1 MNTLAFFN
9 NKGGVGKTT
18 LVYHLTWMLAEL
30 GLSVVAADLDPQA
43 NLSSMFLDEDRL
55 EAIWSEPGRP
65 RTVSGSLG
73 PLMEGTGD
81 VAEPWIAGISPGIG
95 LVVGD
100 LALSTVEDEMSSQW
114 PGCLD
119 GKSRAFR
126 VITAFWRLLA
136 KAARKRDAD
145 VVLIDVAPSLGAL
158 NRAALIAAT
167 HVVIPLVPDLYSIQ
181 GLENLGPTLRDWR
194 KGWRQRLEK
203 LPGSLKAEP
212 MPGGAMHPVG
222 YVVLQHAVRL
232 DRPVK
237 AYQRWL
243 DRVPAVYRH
252 SVLDQAEDHAP
263 DLPADDPNCLA
274 QLKHYRSLMPMA
286 QEVRKPM
293 FLLTPADG
301 ALGGHFRAAQAC
313 RDHFRILASELAH
326 RCGLPLP

>member
-145 VVLIDVAPSLGAL
+145 ISTVLP
-158 NRAALIAAT
+158 
-167 HVVIPLVPDLYSIQ
+167 
-181 GLENLGPTLRDWR
+181 
-194 KGWRQRLEK
+194 
-203 LPGSLKAEP
+203 
-212 MPGGAMHPVG
+212 
-222 YVVLQHAVRL
+222 
-232 DRPVK
+232 
-237 AYQRWL
+237 
-243 DRVPAVYRH
+243 
-252 SVLDQAEDHAP
+252 
-263 DLPADDPNCLA
+263 
-274 QLKHYRSLMPMA
+274 
-286 QEVRKPM
+286 
-293 FLLTPADG
+293 
-301 ALGGHFRAAQAC
+301 
-313 RDHFRILASELAH
+313 
-326 RCGLPLP
+326 